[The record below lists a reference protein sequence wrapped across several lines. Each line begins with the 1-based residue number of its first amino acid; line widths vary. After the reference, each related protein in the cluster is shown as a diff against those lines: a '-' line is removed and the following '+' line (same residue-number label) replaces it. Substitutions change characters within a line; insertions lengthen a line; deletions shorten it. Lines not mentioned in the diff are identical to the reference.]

1 MTMRPEHRMRL
12 LSRRALLQGASF
24 GLGSL
29 ALGSLAGPLAAGDP
43 AAQAAANPL
52 APRPA
57 HFPGKAKSV
66 IYLCMAGAPSQL
78 DLFDYKPKLQELN
91 GKPVPDSYIKGER
104 FAFIKGTPNLL
115 GTPHQFKRYGKSGLE
130 LSSLLP
136 RLATVADDIS
146 VIRTVHTD
154 QFNHG
159 PAQVMVNCGS
169 ALFGRPSMGAWATYG
184 LGSENANLP
193 GFVVMLSGENI
204 PDGGTSCWSNG
215 FLPSYYQ
222 GVQFRSAGDPVLF
235 LGNPRGMSGDD
246 RRASLDALNAI
257 NQNHL
262 QQVNDPE
269 IATRIASYEL
279 AFRMQSSVPELTDIA
294 REPAEVHQLYGTEPG
309 KASFANNCL
318 MARRLVER
326 GVRFVQL
333 FHRGW
338 DQHGE
343 SEGNSI
349 ITKLP
354 ALCRQTDQA
363 AAALISDLKRRGLL
377 DSTLVVWGGE
387 FGRTPMNEARGGVP
401 FLGRDHHPHA
411 FTMWMAGGGIRP
423 GFSLGE
429 TDELG
434 YRPVADAVSIHD
446 LHATMMWCLG
456 FDHTK
461 LTFRFQGRD
470 FRLTDVEGEVV
481 RKLLV

>member
-1 MTMRPEHRMRL
+1 MRARIPAFQA
-12 LSRRALLQGASF
+12 SRRAFLQNSAF

-29 ALGSLAGPLAAGDP
+29 ALGSLAARLAAADGEP
-43 AAQAAANPL
+43 GALANPL
-52 APRPA
+52 APRKPPFPA
-57 HFPGKAKSV
+57 KATSV
-66 IYLCMAGAPSQL
+66 IFLAMAGAPSQL
-78 DLFDYKPKLQELN
+78 DMFDYKPRLQELN

-104 FAFIKGTPNLL
+104 FAFIKGTPKLL
-115 GTPHQFKRYGKSGLE
+115 GTPHAFSRSGKCGLE

-136 RLATVADDIS
+136 HLAGVADDIS

-159 PAQVMVNCGS
+159 PAQVFINCGS

-184 LGSENANLP
+184 LGSVNANLP

-235 LGNPRGMSGDD
+235 LGNPPGMTSQD
-246 RRASLDALNAI
+246 RRTSLDALNSI
-257 NQNHL
+257 NQHHL
-262 QQVNDPE
+262 FEMNDPE

-279 AFRMQSSVPELTDIA
+279 AFRMQTSVPELTDIA
-294 REPAEVHQLYGTEPG
+294 KEPHEVHQLYGTEPG

-333 FHRGW
+333 YHRGW

-354 ALCRQTDQA
+354 AMCRQTDQA
-363 AAALISDLKRRGLL
+363 AAALITDLKRRGLL
-377 DSTLVVWGGE
+377 DTTLVVWGGE

-411 FTMWMAGGGIRP
+411 FTMWMAGGGIKA
-423 GFSLGE
+423 GYSLGE

-434 YRPVADAVSIHD
+434 YRPVSDPVGVHD
-446 LHATMMWCLG
+446 LHATMMRCLG
-456 FDHTK
+456 FYHTK

-481 RKLLV
+481 TKLLA

>member
-1 MTMRPEHRMRL
+1 MRPEDRLRL
-12 LSRRALLQGASF
+12 LSRRALLQNASF

-29 ALGSLAGPLAAGDP
+29 ALGSLAAPLMAGDALPLAAG
-43 AAQAAANPL
+43 NPL
-52 APRPA
+52 APRPP
-57 HFPGKAKSV
+57 HFPAKARSV

-115 GTPHQFKRYGKSGLE
+115 GTPHQFKRYGKCGLE
-130 LSSLLP
+130 LSNLLP
-136 RLATVADDIS
+136 QLATVADDIS

-159 PAQVMVNCGS
+159 PAQVMINCGS

-246 RRASLDALNAI
+246 RRASLDAVNAI
-257 NQNHL
+257 NQHHL
-262 QQVNDPE
+262 EQLNDPE
-269 IATRIASYEL
+269 TATRIASYEL

-294 REPAEVHQLYGTEPG
+294 HEPAEVHQLYGTQPG

-318 MARRLVER
+318 LARRLVER

-338 DQHGE
+338 DQHGDN
-343 SEGNSI
+343 EGNSI

-354 ALCRQTDQA
+354 MLCRQTDQA
-363 AAALISDLKRRGLL
+363 AAALITDLKRRGLL

-411 FTMWMAGGGIRP
+411 FTMWMAGGGIRA

-434 YRPVADAVSIHD
+434 YRPIADPVSIHD

-481 RKLLV
+481 RKLLA

>member
-1 MTMRPEHRMRL
+1 MSMRL
-12 LSRRALLQGASF
+12 HQPFHSLSRRAFLGNSAL

-29 ALGSLAGPLAAGDP
+29 ALGSLMSGLAAGDADP
-43 AAQAAANPL
+43 AAMGNPL
-52 APRPA
+52 APRQP
-57 HFPGKAKSV
+57 HFPAKAKSV
-66 IYLCMAGAPSQL
+66 IFLAMAGAPSQL
-78 DLFDYKPKLQELN
+78 DMFDYKPKLQELN
-91 GKPVPDSYIKGER
+91 GMPVPDSYIKGER
-104 FAFIKGTPNLL
+104 FAFIKGTPKLL
-115 GTPHQFKRYGKSGLE
+115 GTPHRFARFGASGQQ
-130 LSSLLP
+130 LSVLLP
-136 RLATVADDIS
+136 HLSEVADDIS

-159 PAQVMVNCGS
+159 PAQVFINCGS

-235 LGNPRGMSGDD
+235 LGNPQGMSASD
-246 RRASLDALNAI
+246 RRSSLDAVNSI
-257 NQNHL
+257 NQHHFAD
-262 QQVNDPE
+262 VNDPE
-269 IATRIASYEL
+269 ITTRIASYEL
-279 AFRMQSSVPELTDIA
+279 AFRMQSSVPELTNIA
-294 REPAEVHQLYGTEPG
+294 TEPKEVHQLYGTEPG

-333 FHRGW
+333 YHRGW

-354 ALCRQTDQA
+354 AMCRQTDQA
-363 AAALISDLKRRGLL
+363 AAALILDLKRRGLL

-411 FTMWMAGGGIRP
+411 FTMWMAGGGIKA
-423 GFSLGE
+423 GCSLGE
-429 TDELG
+429 TDDLG
-434 YRPVADAVSIHD
+434 YRPVTDPVSVHD
-446 LHATMMWCLG
+446 LHATMMHCLG

-481 RKLLV
+481 KKLLV

>member
-1 MTMRPEHRMRL
+1 MRHNLDAQQL
-12 LSRRALLQGASF
+12 LSRRALLQGAS
-24 GLGSL
+24 GSL
-29 ALGSLAGPLAAGDP
+29 GALALASLAGGLSAGDAP
-43 AAQAAANPL
+43 AAANPL
-52 APRPA
+52 APHA
-57 HFPGKAKSV
+57 GHFPGKAKSV
-66 IYLCMAGAPSQL
+66 IFLCMAGAPSQL

-115 GTPHQFKRYGKSGLE
+115 GTPHKFQRYGQSGQE

-136 RLATVADDIS
+136 RLAAIADDIS

-235 LGNPRGMSGDD
+235 LGDPRGMTRED
-246 RRASLDALNAI
+246 RRASLDALNAL
-257 NQNHL
+257 NANHL
-262 QQVNDPE
+262 TELGDPE

-363 AAALISDLKRRGLL
+363 AAALITDLKRRGLL

-423 GFSLGE
+423 GISLGQ

-434 YRPVADAVSIHD
+434 YRPVADPVSIHD

-481 RKLLV
+481 KKLLV